1 MQREEIIARA
11 NEAVTNAFEVGA
23 ELERKRIIDKACIFM
38 RQNIDLYAMD
48 TVDARTMKHKIV
60 LMTDFEKAF
69 RKAME
74 K

>member
-11 NEAVTNAFEVGA
+11 NKAVNDAFEVGA
-23 ELERKRIIDKACIFM
+23 ELELKRIIDKACIFI

-74 K
+74 E